1 MEERLSQILEKQL
14 NNFFD
19 VNKVDKLALKQFCI
33 YANNETVALL
43 HKVNNK
49 YCLNYPLILNT
60 TFSNGWTVFL
70 YKLSNMLYKNNYI
83 ETASKIYYLNK
94 IMNSKELF
102 YEVEMPQNF
111 FLDHPLGSVMGR
123 AKYGE
128 FFTFS
133 QGCTVGENKG
143 VYPRIGNFVTMMSN
157 SKIVGKSIIGNNCII
172 AANTYVKDA
181 IVPDNTI
188 VFNNGK
194 ELVFKENKF
203 DNAKNWIL

>member
-1 MEERLSQILEKQL
+1 M
-14 NNFFD
+14 
-19 VNKVDKLALKQFCI
+19 
-33 YANNETVALL
+33 
-43 HKVNNK
+43 
-49 YCLNYPLILNT
+49 
-60 TFSNGWTVFL
+60 FL
-70 YKLSNMLYKNNYI
+70 YKLSNKLYKNNYI

-94 IMNSKELF
+94 IMNSVELF

-181 IVPDNTI
+181 IVPDDTI

>member
-1 MEERLSQILEKQL
+1 
-14 NNFFD
+14 
-19 VNKVDKLALKQFCI
+19 
-33 YANNETVALL
+33 
-43 HKVNNK
+43 
-49 YCLNYPLILNT
+49 
-60 TFSNGWTVFL
+60 
-70 YKLSNMLYKNNYI
+70 
-83 ETASKIYYLNK
+83 
-94 IMNSKELF
+94 
-102 YEVEMPQNF
+102 MPQNF

-181 IVPDNTI
+181 IVPDDTI

>member
-14 NNFFD
+14 NNFFE
-19 VNKVDKLALKQFCI
+19 VGKIDKLALEQFSI
-33 YANNETVALL
+33 DANNETVALL
-43 HKVNNK
+43 HRVNNK
-49 YCLNYPLILNT
+49 YCLNSPPVINT
-60 TFSNGWTVFL
+60 MFSNGYTVFL
-70 YKLSNMLYKNNYI
+70 YKLSNKLYKNNYI

-94 IMNSKELF
+94 IMNSVELF

-181 IVPDNTI
+181 IVPDDTI

>member
-1 MEERLSQILEKQL
+1 MIIKILLKQL
-14 NNFFD
+14 NNFFE
-19 VNKVDKLALKQFCI
+19 VGKIDKLALEQFSI
-33 YANNETVALL
+33 DANNETVALL
-43 HKVNNK
+43 HRVNNK
-49 YCLNYPLILNT
+49 YCLNSPPVINT
-60 TFSNGWTVFL
+60 TFSNGYTVFL
-70 YKLSNMLYKNNYI
+70 YKLNNKLYKNNYI

-94 IMNSKELF
+94 IMNSVELF

-181 IVPDNTI
+181 IVPDDTI

>member
-1 MEERLSQILEKQL
+1 MEERLLQHLEKQL
-14 NNFFD
+14 NNFFE
-19 VNKVDKLALKQFCI
+19 VGKIDKLALEQFSI
-33 YANNETVALL
+33 DANNETVALL
-43 HKVNNK
+43 HRVNNK
-49 YCLNYPLILNT
+49 YCLNSPPVINT
-60 TFSNGWTVFL
+60 MFSNGYTVFL
-70 YKLSNMLYKNNYI
+70 YKLSNKLYKNNYI

-94 IMNSKELF
+94 IMNSVELF

-181 IVPDNTI
+181 IVPDDTI

>member
-1 MEERLSQILEKQL
+1 MIIKILLKQL
-14 NNFFD
+14 NNFFE
-19 VNKVDKLALKQFCI
+19 VGKIDKLALEQFSI
-33 YANNETVALL
+33 DANNETVALL
-43 HKVNNK
+43 HRVNNK
-49 YCLNYPLILNT
+49 YCLNSPLVINT
-60 TFSNGWTVFL
+60 TFSNGYTVFL
-70 YKLSNMLYKNNYI
+70 YKLSNKLYKNNYI

-94 IMNSKELF
+94 IMNSVELF

-181 IVPDNTI
+181 IVPDDTI

>member
-1 MEERLSQILEKQL
+1 MIIKVLLKQL
-14 NNFFD
+14 NNFFE
-19 VNKVDKLALKQFCI
+19 VGKIDKLALEQFSI
-33 YANNETVALL
+33 DANNETVALL
-43 HKVNNK
+43 HRVNNK
-49 YCLNYPLILNT
+49 YCLNSPPVINT
-60 TFSNGWTVFL
+60 IFSNGYTVFL
-70 YKLSNMLYKNNYI
+70 YKLSNKLYKNNYI

-94 IMNSKELF
+94 IMNSVELF

-181 IVPDNTI
+181 IVPDDTI

>member
-1 MEERLSQILEKQL
+1 MIIKILLKQL
-14 NNFFD
+14 NNFFE
-19 VNKVDKLALKQFCI
+19 VGKIDKLALEQFSI
-33 YANNETVALL
+33 DANNETVALL
-43 HKVNNK
+43 HRVNNK
-49 YCLNYPLILNT
+49 YCLNSPPVINT
-60 TFSNGWTVFL
+60 TFSNGYTVFL
-70 YKLSNMLYKNNYI
+70 YKLSNKLYKNNYI

-94 IMNSKELF
+94 IMNSVELF

-181 IVPDNTI
+181 IVPDDTI

-203 DNAKNWIL
+203 DNTKNWIL

>member
-1 MEERLSQILEKQL
+1 MIIKILLKQL
-14 NNFFD
+14 NNFFE
-19 VNKVDKLALKQFCI
+19 VGKIDKLALEQFSI
-33 YANNETVALL
+33 DANNETVALL
-43 HKVNNK
+43 HRVNNK
-49 YCLNYPLILNT
+49 YCLNSPPVINT
-60 TFSNGWTVFL
+60 TFSNGYTVFL
-70 YKLSNMLYKNNYI
+70 YKLSNKLYKNNYI

-94 IMNSKELF
+94 IMNSVELF

-181 IVPDNTI
+181 IVPDDTI

>member
-1 MEERLSQILEKQL
+1 MIIKILLKQL
-14 NNFFD
+14 NNFFE
-19 VNKVDKLALKQFCI
+19 VGKIDKLALEQFSI
-33 YANNETVALL
+33 DANNETVALL
-43 HKVNNK
+43 HRVNNK
-49 YCLNYPLILNT
+49 YCLNSPPIINT
-60 TFSNGWTVFL
+60 IFSNGYTVFL
-70 YKLSNMLYKNNYI
+70 YKLSNKLYKNNYI

-94 IMNSKELF
+94 IMNSVELF

-181 IVPDNTI
+181 IVPDDTI

>member
-1 MEERLSQILEKQL
+1 MIIKILLKQL
-14 NNFFD
+14 NNFFE
-19 VNKVDKLALKQFCI
+19 VGKIDKLALEQFSI
-33 YANNETVALL
+33 DANNETVALL
-43 HKVNNK
+43 HRVNNK
-49 YCLNYPLILNT
+49 YCLNSPPIINT
-60 TFSNGWTVFL
+60 TFSNGYTVFL
-70 YKLSNMLYKNNYI
+70 YKLSNKLYKNNYI

-94 IMNSKELF
+94 IMNSVELF

-181 IVPDNTI
+181 IVPDDTI

>member
-1 MEERLSQILEKQL
+1 MIIKILLKQL
-14 NNFFD
+14 NNFFE
-19 VNKVDKLALKQFCI
+19 VGKIDKLALEQFSI
-33 YANNETVALL
+33 DANNETVALL
-43 HKVNNK
+43 HRVNNK
-49 YCLNYPLILNT
+49 YCINSPPVINT
-60 TFSNGWTVFL
+60 TFSNGYTVFL
-70 YKLSNMLYKNNYI
+70 YKLSNKLYKNNYI

-94 IMNSKELF
+94 IMNSVELF

-181 IVPDNTI
+181 IVPDDTI

>member
-1 MEERLSQILEKQL
+1 MIIKILLKQL
-14 NNFFD
+14 NNFFE
-19 VNKVDKLALKQFCI
+19 VGKIDKLALEQFSI
-33 YANNETVALL
+33 DANNETVALL
-43 HKVNNK
+43 HRVNNK
-49 YCLNYPLILNT
+49 YCLNSPPVINT
-60 TFSNGWTVFL
+60 TFSNGYTVFL
-70 YKLSNMLYKNNYI
+70 YKLSNKLYKNNYI

-94 IMNSKELF
+94 IMNSVELF

-133 QGCTVGENKG
+133 QGCIVGENKG

-181 IVPDNTI
+181 IVPDDTI

>member
-1 MEERLSQILEKQL
+1 MIIKILLKQL
-14 NNFFD
+14 NNFFE
-19 VNKVDKLALKQFCI
+19 VGKIDKLALEQFSI
-33 YANNETVALL
+33 DANNETVALL
-43 HKVNNK
+43 HRVNNK
-49 YCLNYPLILNT
+49 YCLNSPPVINT
-60 TFSNGWTVFL
+60 TFSNGYTVFL
-70 YKLSNMLYKNNYI
+70 YKLSNKLYKNNYI

-94 IMNSKELF
+94 IMNSVELF

-181 IVPDNTI
+181 IVPDDTI
-188 VFNNGK
+188 VFNNGT